1 MITNQETV
9 DRLLNPVIQLINHI
23 ELPPDSFLFS
33 RLYGVFCSAFVYL
46 PEYGINCLV
55 KKGLFDQFMKALM
68 SRANSFT
75 TTYDRRLFILAML
88 SVFKL
93 KLKQEQIDE
102 IAIGCLESA
111 VLHLHVQRME
121 EEKKLSGDT
130 IKTNHTKGAISR
142 KGPLNDT
149 DRQDIA
155 VYNMTK
161 GKSYNLSEVLMD
173 DEDGEQDEIMEF
185 LVSANR
191 EAQRSIQNLSSP
203 IKEIDE
209 FNEFSTMFVELKN
222 FFQEKL
228 NSLIVDKLTSSAK
241 IVLPGILQCKK
252 ISTVTNEKLNEVEV
266 MPRKIVK
273 VRPRAMQAQ
282 N

>member
-1 MITNQETV
+1 MITNQQTV

-93 KLKQEQIDE
+93 KLKQEQIDD

-209 FNEFSTMFVELKN
+209 FNEFSTMFAELKN

-228 NSLIVDKLTSSAK
+228 NSLIIDKLTSSAK

-252 ISTVTNEKLNEVEV
+252 ISTVTNEKQNEVEV

-273 VRPRAMQAQ
+273 VKPRAIQSQ